1 MSEIE
6 DEDAAAGGSP
16 VDNAVGGRA
25 IHTSPACLSCG
36 AAVAGV
42 FCVACGQ
49 KHDDLR
55 RSLFNLARDFVED
68 TFSFDSRMWRTLGS
82 LVVAPGLVPN
92 AYSHGKRSRYTPPV
106 RLFLVV
112 SFLFFLTL
120 SLTQTY
126 FVALQVTPI
135 DEATTLFIQSNTD
148 EIEAA
153 ADDEPSACGLTLG
166 MRFLTRAAD
175 IPKPPP
181 NWAACQAQ
189 LSSEADEALLAGQA
203 ISSFD
208 RFAVES
214 LSGIGA
220 AVNDP
225 AGFNAAFNNWLPR
238 VLFLMTPIAALIM
251 AFFIRGQDALYF
263 DHLILSFYSHAIAF
277 AVVGVALIATQFGAA
292 FAGPIAMVVLFAY
305 LLRSIKRAYG
315 RGWIKTV
322 WTALA
327 GGTLYLIVL
336 LGVMLSIVST
346 ILLRA
351 MA

>member
-1 MSEIE
+1 MSDID
-6 DEDAAAGGSP
+6 DEEAAEGGPPHDGAGDA
-16 VDNAVGGRA
+16 RT
-25 IHTSPACLSCG
+25 IHPSTTCLSCG
-36 AAVAGV
+36 ATVAGV

-55 RSLFNLARDFVED
+55 RSIFKLARDFVED

-82 LVVAPGLVPN
+82 LAITPGLVPN

-120 SLTQTY
+120 SATQTY
-126 FVALQVTPI
+126 FVALQVTPLG
-135 DEATTLFIQSNTD
+135 ETATLFIQSKPAEN
-148 EIEAA
+148 AA
-153 ADDEPSACGLTLG
+153 AQDGEPSACGLTLG
-166 MRFLTRAAD
+166 MRFLSRAAD

-181 NWAACQAQ
+181 NWALCQQQ
-189 LSSEADEALLAGQA
+189 LRDEAEEALAAGDAASSFELFATQSLAG
-203 ISSFD
+203 IS
-208 RFAVES
+208 
-214 LSGIGA
+214 A

-251 AFFIRGQDALYF
+251 TLFIRGKEALYF
-263 DHLILSFYSHAIAF
+263 DHLVLSLYSHAISF
-277 AVVGVALIATQFGAA
+277 AVVGAALIATQFGAP
-292 FAGPIAMVVLFAY
+292 FAGPIATLILFVY
-305 LLRSIKRAYG
+305 LVRSIKHAYG

-327 GGTLYLIVL
+327 GGVLYLVVL
-336 LGVMLSIVST
+336 NLAMLAIVST
-346 ILLRA
+346 ILLRT
-351 MA
+351 